1 MTLILRRLGCAVLV
15 GAASAFIVNRAVDR
29 APTRGTCL
37 LERTNFRD
45 ETVTL
50 AEGIGAVAAHVAV
63 AGYAL
68 GAPAAV
74 ANAAA
79 GAVGLADDVLE
90 PLLYARG
97 ARPPK
102 GLRGHVGALSRGKL
116 TTGNVKIM
124 GIGAASMVLASSAAN
139 VSGERSRLLWMT
151 DSILIAG
158 AANLANLFDLRPG
171 RALKVVA
178 ISQVTLG
185 VLSVVDQAPRSAPSC
200 GVAPRHAWLHACA
213 KTRSTGRD
221 AGNARDARGASVGRD
236 IAAGQYGA
244 ILALAPGDFAARGML
259 GDAGANVLGAVVGT
273 RAALSLPPRA
283 RAVAVALIIAL
294 TVASEKVSF
303 TAVIES
309 HPWLNAIDQWGRGA

>member
-1 MTLILRRLGCAVLV
+1 MTLTLRRLGCAVLV

-29 APTRGTCL
+29 VPTRVTRF

-90 PLLYARG
+90 PLLYTRG
-97 ARPPK
+97 SRPPK

-139 VSGERSRLLWMT
+139 VSGERSRLLWMM
-151 DSILIAG
+151 DSVLIAG

-185 VLSVVDQAPRSAPSC
+185 VLSMGGQAPRSTPSC
-200 GVAPRHAWLHACA
+200 GVAPRHARLHACA

-221 AGNARDARGASVGRD
+221 ARNARSASVGRD
-236 IAAGQYGA
+236 IATGQYGA
-244 ILALAPGDFAARGML
+244 ILALASWDLAARGML
-259 GDAGANVLGAVVGT
+259 GDAGANVLGAAVGT
-273 RAALSLPPRA
+273 RAALALPPRA

-309 HPWLNAIDQWGRGA
+309 HPWLNAIDQWGRRA